1 MVQDD
6 SSFPPEDSART
17 DGTGRRPADGGPWI
31 PDLASLTRTGQISER
46 VLAQIPWNRGGDQA
60 GSWLD
65 PLFRGPA
72 PIAEVQG
79 LGDRYVQ
86 LQMLGE
92 GAAGTVF
99 KAFDTLLQRWVALK
113 VLKAEGAS
121 ALPEARAQAQVEHPN
136 VCRVYEVGHG
146 FIIMQ
151 LVEGPTL
158 AKLSPVPDLRTKVS
172 YLRDIALGVHAAH
185 QRGLLHLDLKLNNIL
200 MQVNGDGTFTPL
212 LTDFGMVVNST
223 EERSDNCPMGTPPY
237 SSPEQLAG
245 DFSRIG
251 PATDVYALG
260 VMAYILLS
268 GRSPFRPTGIEE
280 LLAAM
285 AQEEPVPLER
295 NLPGVPADLARL
307 IHTCLRKDPAK
318 RCGTPGE
325 LALELDRFLHLRP
338 LEVMEGALPYRA
350 LRLAQRNRFTTW
362 AALLGTLVLALT
374 VGAGWW
380 RETRIAQQM
389 DWDRHFQKRVEEARV
404 IMDRAYRE
412 PPHDLG
418 PATARVKAIE
428 DTITAEM
435 KRHGKLL
442 AGPAHLALGQLAAIS
457 ESRGEEAAQH
467 FKAAWNSGFRTE
479 GTRTWLAFSM
489 LREYRE
495 SVGLPWWKQTTQ
507 ESGDPEE
514 LRQRYLEPARLMLQG
529 RGDVDQSRL
538 THMID
543 QMEIQLASPDMR
555 TLWLRLLD
563 LETAYRRR
571 APQDLDALVAELNA
585 RLHQVQSELGDGEP
599 GRAGPLTLAHW
610 KAFRSLLK
618 EGDATAPSHPG
629 INAVLTAA
637 ARLALDYPFLE
648 PESERSRMAHLRACA
663 DRALVVSPGNPRIL
677 AAKVDVLVRQVLEG
691 DLPMARFQTEVKA
704 IVGPSREGAY
714 SPLMALLTL
723 APSGAWRDMDLLSF
737 NLDGLAAQDG
747 AGSGQSGWLCAF
759 FLSQFRSLQGQDP
772 RPVIRLSSMEARSS
786 LPWTLAMIEAVHL
799 VKAGR
804 ANELDTGRLDAAY
817 AQEFASQPPAVV
829 DRLEAARVRALTRGS
844 REDWE
849 ALDQA
854 FFHAPD
860 PPSAR
865 KSRILDPF
873 VWYDCGLLLAEHAGR
888 AGRDPGIYL
897 APVSAAIRGIGGTDR
912 KEQVRRTVLEA
923 QAWLVRDRIGQGGMT
938 GLREALAGLDQVLDL
953 FGGRIPFKDLDWY
966 GISMPGH
973 GPLLALR
980 AEMRTRLA
988 RALRGPSRLA
998 AARATLRDVEV
1009 AHRFSPDYLP
1019 RLQPLKEE
1027 ALRLLQGGPTQVPH
1041 APS

>member
-1 MVQDD
+1 MIQDD
-6 SSFPPEDSART
+6 SSFPPEASAST
-17 DGTGRRPADGGPWI
+17 DGTGRRPAQGGPWI

-46 VLAQIPWNRGGDQA
+46 VLAQIPWNRDRDQA

-65 PLFRGPA
+65 PLFQGPA

-92 GAAGTVF
+92 GSAGRVF

-113 VLKAEGAS
+113 VLKADGAH

-151 LVEGPTL
+151 LVKGPTL
-158 AKLSPVPDLRTKVS
+158 ATLSPVPDLRTKVS

-200 MQVNGDGTFTPL
+200 MQDNGDGTFTPL

-223 EERSDNCPMGTPPY
+223 EERSDSCPMGTPPY

-268 GRSPFRPTGIEE
+268 GHSPFRPTGIEE
-280 LLAAM
+280 LLSAM

-307 IHTCLRKDPAK
+307 IHACLRKDPAR
-318 RCGTPGE
+318 RCATPGE

-338 LEVMEGALPYRA
+338 LDVMAGALPYRV

-362 AALLGTLVLALT
+362 ATLVGTLVLALT

-418 PATARVKAIE
+418 PETSRVKAIE
-428 DTITAEM
+428 DTITAEL
-435 KRHGKLL
+435 KRHGRLVE
-442 AGPAHLALGQLAAIS
+442 GPAHLALGQLAAIS
-457 ESRGEEAAQH
+457 GLRGEEAAQH

-489 LREYRE
+489 LREYSE
-495 SVGLPWWKQTTQ
+495 SVGLPWWKQTTR
-507 ESGDPEE
+507 ESLEPED

-538 THMID
+538 THMVD
-543 QMEIQLASPDMR
+543 QMEIQLTSPNVR

-585 RLHQVQSELGDGEP
+585 RLHQVQTELGDGEMGKVSAP
-599 GRAGPLTLAHW
+599 TLAHW
-610 KAFRSLLK
+610 KAFRSLLE

-629 INAVLTAA
+629 INAVLTLAA
-637 ARLALDYPFLE
+637 QLALDHPFLE
-648 PESERSRMAHLRACA
+648 PGSRRSRMAHLRACA
-663 DRALVVSPGNPRIL
+663 DRALVVSPENPRML

-704 IVGPSREGAY
+704 IVGPSRDGTF
-714 SPLMALLTL
+714 SPLMALLAL

-737 NLDGLAAQDG
+737 ALDELATRN
-747 AGSGQSGWLCAF
+747 GSGSGHSGWLCAF

-772 RPVIRLSSMEARSS
+772 RPVIRVSSQEARASR
-786 LPWTLAMIEAVHL
+786 PWTLAMIEALHL
-799 VKAGR
+799 AKAGR
-804 ANELDTGRLDAAY
+804 ANELDLGQLDAAY
-817 AQEFASQPPAVV
+817 AREFASQPPAVM
-829 DRLEAARVRALTRGS
+829 DLLEAARVRALARGA

-860 PPSAR
+860 PPNVR
-865 KSRILDPF
+865 KSNILDPF

-888 AGRDPGIYL
+888 TGRDPGTYL
-897 APVSAAIRGIGGTDR
+897 EPVSAAIRGIRGTDR
-912 KEQVRRTVLEA
+912 KGQVRRSVLEA
-923 QAWLVRDRIGQGGMT
+923 QIWLVRDRIGQGGMT
-938 GLREALAGLDQVLDL
+938 GLREALAGLDRVLEL
-953 FGGRIPFKDLDWY
+953 FGGRIPVKDLDWF
-966 GISMPGH
+966 GTSVPGH

-980 AEMRTRLA
+980 ADLRNRLA
-988 RALRGPSRLA
+988 RGLRGPSRHD
-998 AARATLRDVEV
+998 AARATLRDVE
-1009 AHRFSPDYLP
+1009 AALRFSPDYLP

-1027 ALRLLQGGPTQVPH
+1027 ALRLLREGPAQVPH

>member
-6 SSFPPEDSART
+6 SSLPPEDSAST
-17 DGTGRRPADGGPWI
+17 DGTRRRPADGGPWI

-46 VLAQIPWNRGGDQA
+46 VLAQIPWNRGRDQA

-65 PLFRGPA
+65 PLFQGPA

-113 VLKAEGAS
+113 VLKAAWAR

-200 MQVNGDGTFTPL
+200 MQDNGDGTFTPL

-223 EERSDNCPMGTPPY
+223 EAPADTCPMGTPPY

-268 GRSPFRPTGIEE
+268 GHSPFRPTGIEE
-280 LLAAM
+280 LLSAM

-307 IHTCLRKDPAK
+307 IHTCLRKDPAR
-318 RCGTPGE
+318 RCATPGE
-325 LALELDRFLHLRP
+325 LALELDRFLHQRP
-338 LEVMEGALPYRA
+338 LDVMAGALPYRA
-350 LRLAQRNRFTTW
+350 LRLAQRNRFTAW
-362 AALLGTLVLALT
+362 AALLGTLALALT

-380 RETRIAQQM
+380 RESRIAQQM

-418 PATARVKAIE
+418 PETAQVKAIE
-428 DTITAEM
+428 DAIMADM
-435 KRHGKLL
+435 KRHGRLL
-442 AGPAHLALGQLAAIS
+442 AGPGHLALGQLAAIS
-457 ESRGEEAAQH
+457 DFLGEEAAQH

-489 LREYRE
+489 IREYQE
-495 SVGLPWWKQTTQ
+495 SVVVPWWKQSTQ
-507 ESGDPEE
+507 EFGTPEE
-514 LRQRYLEPARLMLQG
+514 LRQHYLEPARLMLRG

-538 THMID
+538 THMVD
-543 QMEIQLASPDMR
+543 QMEIQLASPDTR

-585 RLHQVQSELGDGEP
+585 RLHQIQTELGDGAP
-599 GRAGPLTLAHW
+599 GRASPATLAHW

-629 INAVLTAA
+629 INAVLTSAA
-637 ARLALDYPFLE
+637 QLALDYPFLE
-648 PESERSRMAHLRACA
+648 PGFQGSRMAHLRACA
-663 DRALVVSPGNPRIL
+663 DRALVVSPGNPRML

-691 DLPMARFQTEVKA
+691 DLPMARFQADMKVL
-704 IVGPSREGAY
+704 VGPFRESAY
-714 SPLMALLTL
+714 SPLMALLAL
-723 APSGAWRDMDLLSF
+723 VPSGAWRDQDLLSS
-737 NLDGLAAQDG
+737 NLDFFATQGGL
-747 AGSGQSGWLCAF
+747 GSGQSGWLCAF
-759 FLSQFRSLQGQDP
+759 ILSQSRSLQGQDP
-772 RPVIRLSSMEARSS
+772 RPVIRVSSPEARSS
-786 LPWTLAMIEAVHL
+786 QPWTLAMIEAVHL

-804 ANELDTGRLDAAY
+804 AKEIDLGRLDAAY
-817 AQEFASQPPAVV
+817 AQEFASYPPAVV
-829 DRLEAARVRALTRGS
+829 DLLEAARVRALARGTG
-844 REDWE
+844 EDWA
-849 ALDQA
+849 ALDKA
-854 FFHAPD
+854 FLHAPD
-860 PPSAR
+860 PPGAR
-865 KSRILDPF
+865 KSHLLDPF
-873 VWYDCGLLLAEHAGR
+873 VWFDCGLLLAEHAGR
-888 AGRDPGIYL
+888 TGQDPGIYL
-897 APVSAAIRGIGGTDR
+897 APVSAAIRGIGGSDR
-912 KEQVRRTVLEA
+912 KERVRRAILEA
-923 QAWLVRDRIGQGGMT
+923 RSWLVRDRIGQGGAAD
-938 GLREALAGLDQVLDL
+938 LRNALAGLDRVLEL

-966 GISMPGH
+966 GTSLPGH
-973 GPLLALR
+973 GPLLTLR
-980 AEMRTRLA
+980 AELRTRLA
-988 RALRGPSRLA
+988 RSLRGPGRIA
-998 AARATLRDVEV
+998 AARATLRDVE
-1009 AHRFSPDYLP
+1009 AALRFSPDYLP
-1019 RLQPLKEE
+1019 RLLPLKEE
-1027 ALRLLQGGPTQVPH
+1027 ALGLLQGGPTQVPH